1 MGKGVFLKK
10 LTDKEEEL
18 LISDVMNYLIFSLN
32 SENFVPFLYKKYKNI
47 NDGIVFKHYFT
58 VIANKNK
65 KVGNIVK
72 KISFSEFKRFAA
84 SLLEPAL
91 IKRYEN
97 ILKDNVNKIKVYFSM
112 YESIPEINKIV
123 KYVEVKYN
131 NKVSDIPLEYQKRMI
146 RKIENIVFERSFY
159 HEQKRGSVES
169 YKHEQKR

>member
-18 LISDVMNYLIFSLN
+18 LISDVLNYLIFSLN
-32 SENFVPFLYKKYKNI
+32 SGNFIPFLYEKYKNI

-72 KISFSEFKRFAA
+72 KINFNEFKRFAV

-97 ILKDNVNKIKVYFSM
+97 M
-112 YESIPEINKIV
+112 
-123 KYVEVKYN
+123 
-131 NKVSDIPLEYQKRMI
+131 
-146 RKIENIVFERSFY
+146 
-159 HEQKRGSVES
+159 
-169 YKHEQKR
+169 